1 MAVPLAAQLTHHL
14 SLRRRRPHRP
24 PLLQRG
30 TLTLGCVLLLRPWF
44 LRVLLRRL
52 WRFLLVVPLA
62 AQLVVPLP
70 FPLAVPL
77 AAQLGVR
84 GAWRSL
90 LGLLLVVLLAA
101 QLVQPG

>member
-1 MAVPLAAQLTHHL
+1 M
-14 SLRRRRPHRP
+14 
-24 PLLQRG
+24 
-30 TLTLGCVLLLRPWF
+30 
-44 LRVLLRRL
+44 
-52 WRFLLVVPLA
+52 VPLA
-62 AQLVVPLP
+62 AQLVVPFP

-101 QLVQPG
+101 QLVQPR